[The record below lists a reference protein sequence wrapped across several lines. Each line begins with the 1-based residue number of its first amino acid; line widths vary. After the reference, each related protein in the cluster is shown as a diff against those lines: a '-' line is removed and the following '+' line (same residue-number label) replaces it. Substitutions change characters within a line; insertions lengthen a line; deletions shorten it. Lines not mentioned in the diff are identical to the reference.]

1 MCSISGHMYAKYLCN
16 IALCVD
22 PISVSSFNTKYI
34 RRSFPKL
41 CCFYPLNIFYLMAL
55 MVENATFGKIYMPT
69 INITQKSTKKN
80 VCRTWIRVLHISKFK
95 FYMGVGNGKTFSSF
109 FIINLKS
116 TFSTHNVK
124 VYSNSTYIV
133 YCSWTKIKVVYT
145 TK

>member
-1 MCSISGHMYAKYLCN
+1 
-16 IALCVD
+16 
-22 PISVSSFNTKYI
+22 
-34 RRSFPKL
+34 
-41 CCFYPLNIFYLMAL
+41 
-55 MVENATFGKIYMPT
+55 MVGSATFCQRYMPT
-69 INITQKSTKKN
+69 TYKHYSKKYKKN

-124 VYSNSTYIV
+124 VHSTSTYIV